1 MFVDVNPS
9 LKNSGLC
16 PAQTTP
22 ITKQYE
28 QYVQY
33 TPNVIK
39 PPLEKISTRG
49 YQGPGPVITKAG
61 NHSLFTF

>member
-39 PPLEKISTRG
+39 PPL
-49 YQGPGPVITKAG
+49 
-61 NHSLFTF
+61 